1 MKPTPLFLFL
11 LIVFLSLNSLTAQID
26 SLYTQQWNRD
36 PITSL
41 NHTASAQRQIITSE
55 QIRASGYT
63 RLSDLVQLFD
73 AWTYKTDA
81 GEQWTLQSNGTGN
94 YDNPNWIL
102 MVNGQR
108 FDLHEKE
115 ALNNLGI
122 SVTDVERIE
131 IVNNS
136 GMYLGEF
143 SANGLI
149 HIVTKKVTTNGFMY
163 RGFLSD
169 GLSTLPPGR
178 QQYTSSPYQTGLNT
192 QHTIGFKHNQFQIQG
207 TFNHQEFNN
216 YDSIVYYR
224 SFFNYVP
231 ALTNK
236 QSYRIESQHTYKKLT
251 QQLQFSHTDVDVRL
265 SVFSPYNSYK
275 NASFAYAGVLD
286 ISAKHQFKLTAQQ
299 SETYYAYTSGI
310 PTSRNINLQYRFLQ
324 PTRKGNLIWQTG
336 LAYLKSEHGF
346 SFFKPFTSISLPV
359 TRKTTIWAETQ
370 VSLANRDAHP
380 KVSVGLYKRVSFIS
394 NYSFIVSHS
403 SVEQFTAYYFPF
415 DPNRLFR
422 TTDHYFLNYFSN
434 QTTADFYYNLNFGN
448 SVKFSYNSGLKLS
461 DNLFAQGYETYYY
474 PPSLP
479 FTQPLTNTDSRQ
491 LNWMNRFNFHY
502 DIVKNLVFDIN
513 YMRTTILETSN
524 NNLQQIPKHKF
535 TLTVQYEFPKRF
547 TLWTRNYWQSETKWW
562 NEPAIY
568 NWRYTGDFYRTL
580 PAIYTWDIGISKKL
594 YKDHLNLNISARN
607 VFNSNERY
615 YPMGAQFDTRF
626 TASITANIDGLFA
639 SRPSK
644 P

>member
-1 MKPTPLFLFL
+1 MKPSPLLFCL
-11 LIVFLSLNSLTAQID
+11 LIVFLSMHSLTAQID

-36 PITSL
+36 PVTSL
-41 NHTASAQRQIITSE
+41 NHTASAQRQIITAE

-81 GEQWTLQSNGTGN
+81 GERWTLLSNGTGN
-94 YDNPNWIL
+94 YDNQNWIV

-108 FDLHEKE
+108 FYLPEKE

-122 SVTDVERIE
+122 SITDIERIE

-143 SANGLI
+143 SSNGLI
-149 HIVTKKVTTNGFMY
+149 HIVTKKITNNGFMY

-169 GLSTLPPGR
+169 GLSTLTPGR
-178 QQYTSSPYQTGLNT
+178 QQYAASPYQTGLNT
-192 QHTIGFKHNQFQIQG
+192 QHTIGYKHNQFQIQG
-207 TFNHQEFNN
+207 TVNHQEFSN
-216 YDSIVYYR
+216 YDSIVYER

-231 ALTNK
+231 AVTTT
-236 QSYRIESQHTYKKLT
+236 QSYRIESQYTYKKLT
-251 QQLQFSHTDVDVRL
+251 QQLQFTHTNIDARL
-265 SVFSPYNSYK
+265 SVFSPLNGYK
-275 NASFAYAGVLD
+275 NASFAYAGVLNFN
-286 ISAKHQFKLTAQQ
+286 AKHQLKLTAQQ
-299 SETYYAYTSGI
+299 SETYFSNNDGI
-310 PTSRNINLQYRFLQ
+310 PTSRNLNLQYRFLQ
-324 PTRKGNLIWQTG
+324 PTKKGNIILQTG
-336 LAYLKSEHGF
+336 LAYLKQEYEF

-359 TRKTTIWAETQ
+359 TRKTNMWAETQ
-370 VSLANRDAHP
+370 VSFSNRNAHP
-380 KVSVGLYKRVSFIS
+380 KFSFGLYKRVSFIS
-394 NYSFIVSHS
+394 NYSFVVSHS
-403 SVEQFTAYYFPF
+403 TVEQYEAYYFPIVPF
-415 DPNRLFR
+415 VPT
-422 TTDHYFLNYFSN
+422 TTDHRYLSYFSN

-461 DNLFAQGYETYYY
+461 DNLFSQDYETYYY

-479 FTQPLTNTDSRQ
+479 FTQPLTTTDSRQ

-580 PAIYTWDIGISKKL
+580 PAIYTWDAGISKKL
-594 YKDHLNLNISARN
+594 YKDYLNVNISARN
-607 VFNSNERY
+607 LFNNNERY
-615 YPMGAQFDTRF
+615 FPMGAQFDTRF
-626 TASITANIDGLFA
+626 TASISANIDGLFA